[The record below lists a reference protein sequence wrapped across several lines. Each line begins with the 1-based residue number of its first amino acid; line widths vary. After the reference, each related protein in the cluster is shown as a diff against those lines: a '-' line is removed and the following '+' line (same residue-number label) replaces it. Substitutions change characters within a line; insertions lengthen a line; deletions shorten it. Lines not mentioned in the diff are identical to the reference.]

1 MTTPIYLPRDFIETF
16 EGLVFAVVDPVPEE
30 GRVLSCLRYVP
41 ADEGW
46 RKVDSA
52 LAQTYLA
59 KYAPDYL
66 FASRRLEAH
75 LHGVPLGA
83 IRHHHQ
89 PRERARTLLAAP
101 PRDAM
106 EDKAVRLLRLFTAGG
121 LAPDQIGITGSLLLG
136 AHTSASDLDV
146 VIYGREAFDAAR
158 SIIRNGIERGVL
170 AALDLDTWRETYARR
185 GCELDFDAYLW
196 HERRKFNKGV
206 IDGTKFDITLL
217 GEDPPPTT
225 GPVKKRGMVVIQA
238 QVIETRHAFDHPA
251 FYRLDHP
258 EITEARSFTQTY
270 AGQAETGETVE
281 IAGCVED
288 MAGGRRGIVVGSSRE
303 APGEYIR
310 VIRPAVPPVFRAAIF
325 DMDGLVLDS
334 EITYVQAWRRAAR
347 ALGRAL
353 DDAFF
358 HSLFGRHADDVEQAL
373 REAMGES
380 FDRERFHALAARY
393 WREHL
398 ATHGMGRMPGL
409 ETLLALLRR
418 RGIPYAL
425 ATNSDAPFVRECLEL
440 AGLALE
446 FPVVVTRDQ
455 VARGKPAPDVYLE
468 AARRLGVPAGL
479 CLGLEDSPTGLQ
491 AADQAGTITLVVQ
504 KHAAVRC
511 ELAGRARFAFASLEE
526 VAAWLDTR
534 VDQDARQAKK

>member
-41 ADEGW
+41 AEGGW

-52 LAQTYLA
+52 AAQTYLRE
-59 KYAPDYL
+59 YAPDYL
-66 FASRRLEAH
+66 FVAQRLEAR

-89 PRERARTLLAAP
+89 PRERARTLLTAP
-101 PRDAM
+101 PRDAI
-106 EDKAVRLLRLFTAGG
+106 EDKAARLLRLFTAEG
-121 LAPDQIGITGSLLLG
+121 LALDRIGITGSLLLG
-136 AHTSASDLDV
+136 AHTSASDLDL

-158 SIIRNGIERGVL
+158 GVIRNGIERGML
-170 AALDLDTWRETYARR
+170 DALNLDAWREAYARR
-185 GCELDFDAYLW
+185 GCALDFDAYLW
-196 HERRKFNKGV
+196 HEQRKFNKGV
-206 IDGTKFDITLL
+206 IDGTKFDITLI
-217 GEDPPPTT
+217 GEDSPPAT
-225 GPVKKRGMVVIQA
+225 GPVKKCGSIVIQA
-238 QVIETRHAFDHPA
+238 QVIDAHHAFDHPA

-258 EITEARSFTQTY
+258 EISEVRSFTQTY
-270 AGQAETGETVE
+270 AGQAEIGETVE

-310 VIRPAVPPVFRAAIF
+310 VIRSVPSFEAAIF

-334 EITYVQAWRRAAR
+334 EITYVQAWRLAAR
-347 ALGRAL
+347 ALGYEL

-373 REAMGES
+373 REAMGDS
-380 FDRERFHALAARY
+380 FDRAQFHALAARY
-393 WREHL
+393 WREYL
-398 ATHGMGRMPGL
+398 ASHGMGRMPGL
-409 ETLLALLRR
+409 EALLALLRR
-418 RGIPYAL
+418 RNIPYAL
-425 ATNSDAPFVRECLEL
+425 ATNSDAPFVRECLQL
-440 AGLALE
+440 AGLAAE

-468 AARRLGVPAGL
+468 AARRLGIPPER
-479 CLGLEDSPTGLQ
+479 CLGLEDSPTGLR
-491 AADQAGTITLVVQ
+491 AAAEAGTITLLVQ
-504 KHAAVRC
+504 RHAAVRHA
-511 ELAGRARFAFASLEE
+511 LAGRTRFAFASLGE
-526 VAAWLDTR
+526 VAAWLDSEF
-534 VDQDARQAKK
+534 DQDLGQAKR